1 MRSSLHEVR
10 IERLVNV
17 GRVDIVPGFF
27 AITRSPQLR
36 EMLARVLDL
45 GAVVTAAVHRS
56 LLIGYAADL
65 PFLPIVLEHGEWK
78 RRWQLLPDA
87 RELGGIE
94 VARPFRGAGIARLLL
109 EQMVSGPRLDREIL
123 IGEGLHWHWDLAARG
138 LDVRQCRA
146 RLLALFSAAGF
157 CSHQTD
163 EPEVSS
169 SPWNFLIARI
179 GSRIPPDSRRAFEA
193 ALLAGARP

>member
-1 MRSSLHEVR
+1 MRPSLHEVR
-10 IERLVNV
+10 IERLVDV

-78 RRWQLLPDA
+78 RRWQLLPDV

-94 VARPFRGAGIARLLL
+94 VARPFRGSGIARLLL
-109 EQMVSGPRLDREIL
+109 ELPRRC
-123 IGEGLHWHWDLAARG
+123 G
-138 LDVRQCRA
+138 RA
-146 RLLALFSAAGF
+146 R
-157 CSHQTD
+157 Q
-163 EPEVSS
+163 
-169 SPWNFLIARI
+169 R
-179 GSRIPPDSRRAFEA
+179 SRHHPGGAVA
-193 ALLAGARP
+193 ALLGTSLRRRRLEDRRRSEGE

>member
-1 MRSSLHEVR
+1 MRSFLYEVR
-10 IERLVNV
+10 IERLIDV

-36 EMLARVLDL
+36 EMLARVVDL

-65 PFLPIVLEHGEWK
+65 PFLPIKLEHGEWK

-94 VARPFRGAGIARLLL
+94 SRKRGTPPTRRPPRAELDARW
-109 EQMVSGPRLDREIL
+109 E
-123 IGEGLHWHWDLAARG
+123 
-138 LDVRQCRA
+138 
-146 RLLALFSAAGF
+146 
-157 CSHQTD
+157 
-163 EPEVSS
+163 
-169 SPWNFLIARI
+169 FLP
-179 GSRIPPDSRRAFEA
+179 GTP
-193 ALLAGARP
+193 